1 MTRIICGVDIASSS
15 LAARIGQDGAAA
27 TFANTPEGIAELA
40 AFCDSHQVA
49 LVAMEATGG
58 YEQRAFAQLSEH
70 GLPVAVVNPRAVR
83 QFAQSMGWL
92 EKTDAID
99 AGMIAWYAQTR
110 KSQPLSLAP
119 PTQLELRARVTRL
132 RQLTEVRT
140 AQLNQQRLVTNP
152 AIQQSF
158 RQMLKFLAEQI
169 QELEQAIAALIEA
182 DPLWRELN
190 QAFRIIKGVA
200 DRTVARIMAE
210 MPEIGTLSNK
220 TISKL
225 AGLALWPT
233 TQASIRANAQCEEAA
248 PPSETSCSWWAAWSL
263 VTSRTSSPS
272 SSACAPPA
280 SHPKSFVSPWPTSCS
295 SASTP
300 KPAMFANRTN
310 TSN

>member
-27 TFANTPEGIAELA
+27 SFANTSEGIAELA
-40 AFCDSHQVA
+40 AFCETHRVA

-83 QFAQSMGWL
+83 QFAQSMGSL

-110 KSQPLSLAP
+110 QSQPLCLAP

-152 AIQQSF
+152 AIQNSF
-158 RQMLKFLAEQI
+158 HQMLKFLATQI
-169 QELEQAIAALIEA
+169 EELQQAIAALIAGDVAMFIVGTSTAVPFVKAGTVLGFAVTSPRRIDSLPDVPTMIEA
-182 DPLWRELN
+182 GYPGQTGDTPVGIYV
-190 QAFRIIKGVA
+190 QTGTPK
-200 DRTVARIMAE
+200 
-210 MPEIGTLSNK
+210 EIGEILRAKVLKIIAMPDVKQRLAAVGFVPIGDTPEEFAAYLKTESDKWGKVIRDGKITL
-220 TISKL
+220 
-225 AGLALWPT
+225 
-233 TQASIRANAQCEEAA
+233 Q
-248 PPSETSCSWWAAWSL
+248 
-263 VTSRTSSPS
+263 
-272 SSACAPPA
+272 
-280 SHPKSFVSPWPTSCS
+280 
-295 SASTP
+295 
-300 KPAMFANRTN
+300 
-310 TSN
+310 